1 VSTVSASPAA
11 PRRTSNDEHR
21 SGANVASMIDPAPV
35 SPRRSAAKAAQA
47 AAAIARAADGATEE
61 LAVLQAEI
69 ETRDAEI
76 GRLLETCDDRQKVI
90 ADLGEQAAAYR
101 RAAEGRAALAAA
113 LDFDV
118 QRLRRDLECAE
129 AERNDALAAAELA
142 THALDDERRRAT
154 LAAHEHAAALRAA
167 RGETEALRTRT
178 EMLDAALAARAGLI
192 EELQAACDERLA
204 AAEVAAR
211 ALRAAQLEA
220 EALRSHVDVLDT
232 TLAARARLI
241 EELQSACDER
251 LAAVE
256 NLSQEVD
263 SLRLIAE
270 ERRQLLEANDA
281 AYRARDV
288 RHATQAGAAADDG
301 VDWRALADER
311 ERALQALGAEAERR
325 VVLLAEVTAALEG
338 RTREVEDL
346 RQRLARIS

>member
-1 VSTVSASPAA
+1 
-11 PRRTSNDEHR
+11 
-21 SGANVASMIDPAPV
+21 MIDPAPV
-35 SPRRSAAKAAQA
+35 NPRRSAAKAAHA

-69 ETRDAEI
+69 ETRDIEI

-118 QRLRRDLECAE
+118 QRLRRDLERAQ

-154 LAAHEHAAALRAA
+154 LAAHEHDAALRAA
-167 RGETEALRTRT
+167 RGETETLRTRT
-178 EMLDAALAARAGLI
+178 EMLDAALAARASLV
-192 EELQAACDERLA
+192 EELQSACDERLA
-204 AAEVAAR
+204 AGESLSR
-211 ALRAAQLEA
+211 EI

-256 NLSQEVD
+256 NLSAEVD

-270 ERRQLLEANDA
+270 ERRQLLESNDA
-281 AYRARDV
+281 AYDRLCGGPGAGGQRRGVSSARSATG
-288 RHATQAGAAADDG
+288 HAS
-301 VDWRALADER
+301 
-311 ERALQALGAEAERR
+311 RR
-325 VVLLAEVTAALEG
+325 GG
-338 RTREVEDL
+338 RR
-346 RQRLARIS
+346 RRRLARARRRTRARAAGAGRRSGAARGLAR

>member
-1 VSTVSASPAA
+1 
-11 PRRTSNDEHR
+11 
-21 SGANVASMIDPAPV
+21 MIDPAPV

-69 ETRDAEI
+69 ETRDVEI

-129 AERNDALAAAELA
+129 TERNDALAAAELA

-154 LAAHEHAAALRAA
+154 LAAHEHDAALRAA
-167 RGETEALRTRT
+167 RGETETLRTRT
-178 EMLDAALAARAGLI
+178 EMLDAALAARASLI

-204 AAEVAAR
+204 AA
-211 ALRAAQLEA
+211 
-220 EALRSHVDVLDT
+220 
-232 TLAARARLI
+232 
-241 EELQSACDER
+241 
-251 LAAVE
+251 E

-270 ERRQLLEANDA
+270 ERRLLLEANDA
-281 AYRARDV
+281 AYRAREAQ
-288 RHATQAGAAADDG
+288 HATQAEAAPDDG

-311 ERALQALGAEAERR
+311 ERALRALGAEAERR
-325 VVLLAEVTAALEG
+325 AVLLAEVTAALEG
-338 RTREVEDL
+338 RAREVEDL
-346 RQRLARIS
+346 RNRLARIS